1 MSDGNEVWEVS
12 ERTRWNDMMSGEG
25 PRSTPTFA
33 NGKIYTLFSNGML
46 ACIDPTNGK
55 RIWQTKIIEK
65 NYNKVTLRIIKHGL
79 LIDTMMLME
88 VTAFTLME
96 N

>member
-1 MSDGNEVWEVS
+1 ME
-12 ERTRWNDMMSGEG
+12 
-25 PRSTPTFA
+25 
-33 NGKIYTLFSNGML
+33 I
-46 ACIDPTNGK
+46 
-55 RIWQTKIIEK
+55 KIIEK